1 MHGLWGMDSTM
12 EHARAIS
19 RADGKIDGSEIHVLK
34 CISLSIGQMAWPL
47 DTLVSSS
54 KIHQNF
60 RKIAEIEGKKTES
73 SRRHLG
79 DVNQ

>member
-34 CISLSIGQMAWPL
+34 CISLSIGQMALAMVVKFQVPQE
-47 DTLVSSS
+47 S
-54 KIHQNF
+54 QNF
-60 RKIAEIEGKKTES
+60 WTKDEI
-73 SRRHLG
+73 LG
-79 DVNQ
+79 